1 MLSEI
6 NSCLESL
13 KKSYMLSYKEVIEET
28 KKLDNLLSDFKLNNS
43 ENKLSK
49 SEILN
54 VATTIENLSIKNEYK
69 LSLIKDFPEYF
80 SNIRLKK

>member
-1 MLSEI
+1 
-6 NSCLESL
+6 
-13 KKSYMLSYKEVIEET
+13 MLSYKEVIEET